1 MKKARDC
8 DLDFC
13 GTAPGTIGS
22 VEAKPRSY
30 PPLMKLVS
38 GRNAEFSGGSHELLQ
53 VVAGS
58 KAQYQCRRR
67 GLEESDWWVA
77 FNLTYL
83 WRQQSICAVR
93 FVADSLFCHL
103 QHLQQAGV
111 GPLRGARLAAQRTAL
126 TMAQQERGR
135 KERAAHLLQHTRGHR
150 VL

>member
-13 GTAPGTIGS
+13 GTAPGTIGP

-38 GRNAEFSGGSHELLQ
+38 GRNAEFSGDSHVLLQ

-58 KAQYQCRRR
+58 KAQYQCRRQ
-67 GLEESDWWVA
+67 GVEESDWRVA

-103 QHLQQAGV
+103 QQAGV
-111 GPLRGARLAAQRTAL
+111 GPLRGARLAAQCRAL
-126 TMAQQERGR
+126 AMAQQERGR
-135 KERAAHLLQHTRGHR
+135 KERPAHLLQHTWGHR